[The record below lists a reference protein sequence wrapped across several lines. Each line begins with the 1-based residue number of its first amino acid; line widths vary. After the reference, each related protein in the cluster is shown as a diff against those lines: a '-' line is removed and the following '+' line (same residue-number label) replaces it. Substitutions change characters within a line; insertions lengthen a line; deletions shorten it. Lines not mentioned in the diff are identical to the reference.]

1 MPSSGASRYARPLPR
16 GCATGPSRHGPGG
29 GQGEPQASQRHGAKA
44 WGHSRAHQEGFSG
57 TTVWQTSPAWLGSGT
72 MADPAPFL
80 SPKPQLWAFGPWSPG
95 RGVSS
100 LPQERAPV
108 SLAAKRSGG
117 PRGTWGLA
125 AFPEVLRH
133 RHEAWGKQGSAAAR
147 WRTASCPVPWL
158 GLPGAG
164 CCRSQLSRRPSRQS
178 SLLPAGAG
186 AGAGGAGLG
195 PPRPPHAVP
204 APDPGQPRGEDLPYP
219 CTLPMGST
227 PLGHPPPTAP
237 QPQTN
242 ACLSSSVSLAQML
255 LKEAQTLRDRPPLS
269 EEGDATAEKLLHVY
283 RQLRNPSLVLL

>member
-1 MPSSGASRYARPLPR
+1 
-16 GCATGPSRHGPGG
+16 
-29 GQGEPQASQRHGAKA
+29 
-44 WGHSRAHQEGFSG
+44 
-57 TTVWQTSPAWLGSGT
+57 

-100 LPQERAPV
+100 LPRERAPV
-108 SLAAKRSGG
+108 SLAAKWSGG

-125 AFPEVLRH
+125 AFPEVLRL
-133 RHEAWGKQGSAAAR
+133 RHEAWGEQGSTAAR

-164 CCRSQLSRRPSRQS
+164 CCRSRLSRRPSRQS

-204 APDPGQPRGEDLPYP
+204 APDPGQPRGEDLPYL
-219 CTLPMGST
+219 CTLPTGST